1 MDAEQNQNG
10 NAQGDALN
18 SIVESNILEKLY
30 HWDMGICNQYQGKDT
45 LFVRN
50 ATTKNEKDIN
60 ILLRI
65 FDENEQVKEYSLVG
79 AEISAINAL
88 FS

>member
-1 MDAEQNQNG
+1 
-10 NAQGDALN
+10 
-18 SIVESNILEKLY
+18 
-30 HWDMGICNQYQGKDT
+30 MGICNQNQGKDT

-65 FDENEQVKEYSLVG
+65 FDENEQVEEYSLVG